1 MKRRE
6 FVERSF
12 SVAGLL
18 TAGGINTAF
27 PAVPI
32 PSQPVV
38 ASERE
43 PNPALEGGGFRLG
56 MVTYNLGKDWDIPTI
71 IKNCE
76 QTGFEAVELRTSHK
90 HGVEPSLTKDQRL
103 EVHNR
108 FTDTSVRL
116 LSLGSTCEFHSPD
129 AAIVRKNIDET
140 RRFVELAHDIGAL
153 GVKVRPNGIPKDVP
167 EEKTL
172 EQIGKALREC
182 GEHAMGYGVEIWVE
196 VHGRDSCIPG
206 RMRRMMEVADHPMVG
221 ICWNSNPED
230 VENRS
235 VQRGFDLLKFWL
247 RNAHINEL
255 WNREYP
261 WKELFN
267 LMKQTG
273 YNRYTLAEIPESSDP
288 VRLMH
293 YYRALW
299 LELVG

>member
-6 FVERSF
+6 FVKRSF
-12 SVAGLL
+12 SVAGSL
-18 TAGGINTAF
+18 AACGINTALL
-27 PAVPI
+27 PAVPA
-32 PSQPVV
+32 PSRPAVV
-38 ASERE
+38 SKRE
-43 PNPALEGGGFRLG
+43 PKPALGRGGFRLG

-116 LSLGSTCEFHSPD
+116 LSLGSTCEFHSAD
-129 AAIVRKNIDET
+129 ATIVRKNIEET

-182 GEHAMGYGVEIWVE
+182 GEHAMEI
-196 VHGRDSCIPG
+196 GRASC
-206 RMRRMMEVADHPMVG
+206 
-221 ICWNSNPED
+221 
-230 VENRS
+230 
-235 VQRGFDLLKFWL
+235 
-247 RNAHINEL
+247 
-255 WNREYP
+255 RE
-261 WKELFN
+261 
-267 LMKQTG
+267 
-273 YNRYTLAEIPESSDP
+273 R
-288 VRLMH
+288 V
-293 YYRALW
+293 
-299 LELVG
+299 